1 MSHYSCLKI
10 ISTKAKK
17 MARASSV
24 LTHSQALEIIA
35 KQSSFSNYHELT
47 RVAKYAPLEPR
58 LLMAAFGDS
67 DFADVIHNY
76 YDTYTDG
83 PYTVFEMAVEHEL
96 SGEIAST
103 NANDFTVEDLT
114 VTETHYDENKGILNL
129 MVRKLNHRFKILLT
143 MNFISLWGLIARDR
157 GIYGEKML
165 FRLILNLKPIFQTN
179 LPCGLG
185 QKP

>member
-1 MSHYSCLKI
+1 
-10 ISTKAKK
+10 
-17 MARASSV
+17 
-24 LTHSQALEIIA
+24 
-35 KQSSFSNYHELT
+35 
-47 RVAKYAPLEPR
+47 
-58 LLMAAFGDS
+58 
-67 DFADVIHNY
+67 
-76 YDTYTDG
+76 
-83 PYTVFEMAVEHEL
+83 
-96 SGEIAST
+96 
-103 NANDFTVEDLT
+103 
-114 VTETHYDENKGILNL
+114 